1 MYLST
6 TKHQIFCQTVN
17 PRLEIKASLIY
28 LMLIIKARLRMPRT
42 LPRHLGNRKY
52 QIIRCLLPT
61 YLPRYVWKDYHV
73 RRHVRLFADLIL
85 PDSVLGPIP
94 EIFRLPA
101 TNSAPS
107 TAESTVKLHHHRMSM
122 YHCGLVVSVLA
133 FYSKFESR

>member
-28 LMLIIKARLRMPRT
+28 LMLIIKARLRLPRT
-42 LPRHLGNRKY
+42 LAEAFRQSEVSNHPVLA
-52 QIIRCLLPT
+52 T

-107 TAESTVKLHHHRMSM
+107 TAESTVKLHHHRMLM